1 MAGKPKTPPNPELE
15 GLRVQLEAA
24 EAAPEAAA
32 LPAPL
37 TFKPMFGGILAY
49 VDGKPV
55 ASLSN
60 IGLAL
65 KLAPADQDALLALPG
80 AKRLRYEPDAPES
93 KTYVVVPPE
102 LCADPSQ
109 LAEWLIKSAAAAVMS
124 KKK

>member
-1 MAGKPKTPPNPELE
+1 MATKPKAAPNPELE

-24 EAAPEAAA
+24 ESAPEAFA

-37 TFKPMFGGILAY
+37 TFKPMFGGVLAY

-65 KLAPADQDALLALPG
+65 KLAPDDQSALLALPG

-93 KTYVVVPPE
+93 KTYIVVPAE
-102 LCADPSQ
+102 ICASPSR
-109 LAEWLIKSAAAAVMS
+109 LAEWLMKSANVAVKA
-124 KKK
+124 KK